1 MLNIKNILL
10 PVDTPISSLVVIHQ
24 AAALARHFNS
34 EVMMLHVETALSH
47 AAGVPEDSRSRGPH
61 SSASFR
67 WHRVLVDPI
76 SCPAS

>member
-1 MLNIKNILL
+1 MLNIKKFLL
-10 PVDTPISSLVVIHQ
+10 PVDVPMASLVVIHQ

-34 EVMMLHVETALSH
+34 EIVMLHVATALRH
-47 AAGVPEDSRSRGPH
+47 AVGVPEDSRSRGPH

-76 SCPAS
+76 SCSDS